1 MDIAVVMTTIVEMVV
16 GIVVVGIVVV
26 GIVVVGIVVVGILV
40 VGIVVLAHDGVDM
53 MVVKII
59 PWNGQS
65 QVDSKLVTR
74 LFIITS

>member
-26 GIVVVGIVVVGILV
+26 GIVVVGIVVVGRV
-40 VGIVVLAHDGVDM
+40 ELAHDGVDM
-53 MVVKII
+53 MVVIII

-65 QVDSKLVTR
+65 EVDSKLVTR